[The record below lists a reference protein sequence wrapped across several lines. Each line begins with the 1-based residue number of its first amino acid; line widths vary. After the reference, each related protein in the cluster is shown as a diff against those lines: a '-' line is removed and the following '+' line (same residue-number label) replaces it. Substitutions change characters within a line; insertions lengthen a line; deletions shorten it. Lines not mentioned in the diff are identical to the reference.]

1 MTLWWPINRER
12 ARAGGSWAKGEA
24 CFENGSNRK
33 NIHSRAYK
41 KRQLECQNE
50 GMDHEECLKEARLAA
65 KVAVQKAMDDGILED
80 PTEVD

>member
-1 MTLWWPINRER
+1 M
-12 ARAGGSWAKGEA
+12 AVQAEA
-24 CFENGSNRK
+24 EPKNKPALKMDRK

-50 GMDHEECLKEARLAA
+50 GMDHEECLKEARQAA
-65 KVAVQKAMDDGILED
+65 KVAVQKATDDGILED